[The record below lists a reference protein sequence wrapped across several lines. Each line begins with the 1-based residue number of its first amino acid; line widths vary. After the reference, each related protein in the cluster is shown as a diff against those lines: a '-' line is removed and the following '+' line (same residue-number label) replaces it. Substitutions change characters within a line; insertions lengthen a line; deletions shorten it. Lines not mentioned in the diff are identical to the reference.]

1 MMTVEDRFTPA
12 VDDLPPGWSLASYVG
27 PGGQDLYALYVDGR
41 REVAGL
47 PSVESARRWA
57 VSLSRHR
64 PRCRGARLAAPLAVA
79 GVGCDDAL
87 TTGATV
93 VVVRFC
99 STPRLS
105 PEPCG

>member
-12 VDDLPPGWSLASYVG
+12 VDDLPSGWSLASYVG

-47 PSVESARRWA
+47 PSAESARRWA

-64 PRCRGARLAAPLAVA
+64 PSAEVRDLSLPLPWPE
-79 GVGCDDAL
+79 L
-87 TTGATV
+87 GAT
-93 VVVRFC
+93 
-99 STPRLS
+99 TP
-105 PEPCG
+105 